1 MVEALSRIIRYKQPL
16 RSYTSFG
23 VGGPAEV
30 FAEPIT
36 RAELQGVLDFGKG
49 QDLDIFTLGRG
60 SNILVGDKGVSGLVV
75 HLPDKSFNRVERR
88 GSEMVVEAGVSL
100 PLLIQKAAD
109 QGLGGLEVLVGIPG
123 SLGGAVAMNAGGR
136 YGTIEPL
143 VKGVTTIGY
152 DGEFHYYKRGDVSF
166 GYRSSSLSDEIILEV
181 ELELSKDDKAD
192 IRKRMEGIHQ
202 EKNRTQPLSS
212 RSAGC
217 VFKNP
222 EGCSAG
228 ALIDRSGL
236 KGTQVGGAAV
246 STKHA
251 NFIIN
256 RGSATAAHIL
266 ELIHNIREEV
276 KKRFGVL
283 LELEIKIW

>member
-88 GSEMVVEAGVSL
+88 GSEMVAEAGVSL

-136 YGTIEPL
+136 YGAIEPL

-152 DGEFHYYKRGDVSF
+152 DSEFHYYKRGDMSF

-181 ELELSKDDKAD
+181 ELELSKDDKAA

-202 EKNRTQPLSS
+202 EKSRTQPLSS